1 MLVYNHTMTAPL
13 DLGVHAL
20 LGAYGA
26 GTLDVRQIIEEVLKR
41 IADAGDDKVWISRVP
56 DAQLREQAARLDARR
71 GDIGRLPLYGVPF
84 AVKDNIDVAGLATT
98 AACPGFAYRPEKSA
112 EVVQRL
118 VDAGA
123 IVVGKT
129 NLDQFA
135 TGLVGVRSPYG
146 VPKNPFDPAFIPG
159 GSSSGSAVAVSAG
172 LVTFSLGTDTAGS
185 GRVPAG
191 FNNIVGLKPTP
202 GLLSNEGS
210 VPACRSLDCVSVFA
224 LCCADAD
231 AVLKVI
237 AEPQATPAIGKD
249 FRFGVLGAKDSEFF
263 GDAAYAALYAQA
275 IGRLKAMGGTPVE
288 IDYAPFLGAAE
299 LLYSGPWVA
308 ERTAA
313 VGAFIEGAPEAD
325 IWPVTRQIILRGRT
339 YSAVDAF
346 EGQYK
351 LATFRARA
359 AAEWKELAF
368 LMLPTAG
375 TIYRLADIERE
386 PMLYNINLG
395 HYTNF
400 VNFFGL
406 SALALPAGF
415 RPDGLPFGIT
425 LIGQPHAERA
435 LLAFGAR
442 WQRATKLP
450 LGKTTSHLPPPSSDP
465 VVAEDRVS
473 IAVVG
478 AHMSGLPLNGQL
490 TELGG
495 RHGEHG
501 QHRAVLSLL
510 RPARRTAAPA
520 RPAAGRQGRRRHRA
534 RSLEPAGRPGRR
546 LPAQDPRPAGPGHR
560 DPGRRLRCHGLPV
573 RKPCDPGRPRYHRA
587 GRLAGLPKNPPGL
600 IGSVPS
606 RRNEPMS
613 GKIAVVT
620 GAGSGIG
627 RASALALLNDGYT
640 VALAGRRKDALD
652 ETAQAGRQ
660 RHAQCARR
668 ADRRHQAGRRRGA
681 VRQGQGDL
689 RPARPAVQ
697 QRRHRRA
704 AGAARGAAL
713 RDSGSGVVD
722 TNLTGAVPVHP
733 GSHQDHEG
741 ARSRA
746 AAASSTTARSR
757 RMRRGRSRSPT
768 PRPSTRSP
776 A

>member
-1 MLVYNHTMTAPL
+1 M
-13 DLGVHAL
+13 
-20 LGAYGA
+20 
-26 GTLDVRQIIEEVLKR
+26 
-41 IADAGDDKVWISRVP
+41 
-56 DAQLREQAARLDARR
+56 
-71 GDIGRLPLYGVPF
+71 
-84 AVKDNIDVAGLATT
+84 
-98 AACPGFAYRPEKSA
+98 
-112 EVVQRL
+112 VQRL

-123 IVVGKT
+123 LVVGKT

-146 VPKNPFDPAFIPG
+146 VPKNPFDATFIPG

-172 LVTFSLGTDTAGS
+172 LVSFSLGTDTAGS

-210 VPACRSLDCVSVFA
+210 VPACRSLDCISVFA
-224 LCCADAD
+224 LSCTDAD
-231 AVLKVI
+231 AVLKVV

-249 FRFGVLGAKDSEFF
+249 FRFGVLAPKDAEFF
-263 GDAAYAALYAQA
+263 GDSAYAALYAQA
-275 IGRLKAMGGTPVE
+275 IARLKAMGGMPVE
-288 IDYAPFLGAAE
+288 IDYAPFLAAAE

-325 IWPVTRQIILRGRT
+325 VWPATRQIILRGRQ

-351 LATFRARA
+351 LAAFKARA
-359 AAEWKELAF
+359 EAESTDLAF

-375 TIYRLADIERE
+375 TIYRTADLERE
-386 PMLYNINLG
+386 PMRYNINLG

-442 WQRATKLP
+442 WQRETKLP
-450 LGKTTSHLPPPSSDP
+450 LGKTASHLPPPASDP
-465 VVAEDRVS
+465 VVAEDRVA

-490 TELGG
+490 TGLGG
-495 RHGEHG
+495 RLESKG
-501 QHRAVLSLL
+501 S
-510 RPARRTAAPA
+510 TAPLYRFYALPGG
-520 RPAAGRQGRRRHRA
+520 PPH
-534 RSLEPAGRPGRR
+534 RPGLVRVGQEGGAIELEVWS
-546 LPAQDPRPAGPGHR
+546 LPATQVGAFLRKIPAPLGLGSVTLA
-560 DPGRRLRCHGLPV
+560 DGSAVHGLPV
-573 RKPCDPGRPRYHRA
+573 RKPCDRGRPRYHRA
-587 GRLAGLPKNPPGL
+587 GRLAGLPKIPSGL

-627 RASALALLNDGYT
+627 RASALALLKNGYK

-652 ETAQAGRQ
+652 ETAKLAGNNTPNALAVPTDVTKRDDIVALFAKVKATWG
-660 RHAQCARR
+660 RL
-668 ADRRHQAGRRRGA
+668 DLVFNNAGGGA
-681 VRQGQGDL
+681 PPVPL
-689 RPARPAVQ
+689 EELPYETW
-697 QRRHRRA
+697 
-704 AGAARGAAL
+704 L
-713 RDSGSGVVD
+713 GVVAA
-722 TNLTGAVPVHP
+722 NLTGPFLCTQEAMKIMKDQKPRGGRIINN
-733 GSHQDHEG
+733 GSISAH
-741 ARSRA
+741 A
-746 AAASSTTARSR
+746 
-757 RMRRGRSRSPT
+757 
-768 PRPSTRSP
+768 PRPFSVAYTSTKHAITGLTKSTSLDGRAYDIACGQIDIGNAVTPMTERMTKGVLQPNGTTVAEPRMDVSAVANAIVYMDSLP
-776 A
+776 LDANVQFMTVMATKMPFVGRG